1 MDGLVVDTD
10 VVSFL
15 FKNHPLAR
23 LYVPY
28 LVGVTPI
35 VSFMTVAELDRW
47 ALLHRWG
54 PARRAR
60 MAQYLRRFVV
70 QPGDRALCALWADTS
85 VNATRAGRPIG
96 VADAW
101 HAATALYH
109 GVPLLTHNRR
119 DYAGVDG
126 LTVISEAP

>member
-23 LYVPY
+23 LYLRY
-28 LVGVTPI
+28 LTGITLI

-54 PARRAR
+54 PARRDR
-60 MAQYLRRFVV
+60 MAQYLRRFVI
-70 QPGDRALCALWADTS
+70 QPGDRALCALWAHAS
-85 VNATRAGRPIG
+85 VNATRTGRPIG

-101 HAATALYH
+101 HAAT
-109 GVPLLTHNRR
+109 
-119 DYAGVDG
+119 
-126 LTVISEAP
+126 